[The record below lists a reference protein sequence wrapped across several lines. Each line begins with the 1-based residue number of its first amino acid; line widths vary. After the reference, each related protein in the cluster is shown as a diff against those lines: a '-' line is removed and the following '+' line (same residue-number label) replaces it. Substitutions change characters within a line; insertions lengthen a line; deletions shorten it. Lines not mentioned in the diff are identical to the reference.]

1 MTLEQIRALL
11 AQRRNEQTTN
21 NDRLTAIAAEVRGLQ
36 ADEAGMEQL
45 RNLQTEV
52 ERLETRNEELQVE
65 IRGLESQ
72 IERAAADASNGRANL
87 TTIENR
93 GVGASGSLE
102 ERGVEA
108 VAASE
113 EYRRAWLRSMAVDRE
128 GRPLVPGEMTR
139 EEREAF
145 TFMTTNT
152 TSVVPTITQ
161 NRIIDRLR
169 HEAPMLDDATVTSI
183 NQGFAIPVRT
193 EIAQGDAAVVAQDA
207 ANDDEKDTF
216 TLITLT
222 GVDIKKHIVMTR
234 RMQFQS
240 IEAFEEW
247 LVSDISRRIMVAKEA
262 VIRARLDGS
271 APSAGDAANNGVK
284 IASGNVLTGQQYTDA
299 VIRSI
304 LAKINEPGQVV
315 CYANRY
321 TIYNGLMS
329 IQDDNKRPLFI
340 NSTVTDDPTIKGTIY
355 GAAVKED
362 VNLANN
368 VAYFGVKGAI
378 HANNFAPLE
387 VIPAIEPKTANRIWT
402 GSEIFDAGL
411 ENPEAFVK
419 VTFTTGA

>member
-1 MTLEQIRALL
+1 MTLAEMRALL
-11 AQRRNEQTTN
+11 AQRRNEQTAN
-21 NDRLTAIAAEVRGLQ
+21 NERLTAIATEVRGLQ
-36 ADEAGMEQL
+36 ADDAGMEQL
-45 RNLQTEV
+45 RNLQAEV
-52 ERLETRNEELQVE
+52 DQLEARNAELAVE
-65 IRGLESQ
+65 IRGLEGQ
-72 IERAAADASNGRANL
+72 IERTAATAQPGRADL
-87 TTIENR
+87 STIENR
-93 GVGASGSLE
+93 GVGANESLE

-113 EYRRAWLRSMAVDRE
+113 EYRRAWLRTMAVDRD
-128 GRPLVPGEMTR
+128 GRPLVPGEITE
-139 EEREAF
+139 EERSAF
-145 TFMTTNT
+145 TFMTSNT

-193 EIAQGDAAVVAQDA
+193 AIAQGDAAVIAQDA
-207 ANDDEKDTF
+207 ANNDEQDTF
-216 TLITLT
+216 TLITMT

-240 IEAFEEW
+240 IEAFEDW

-271 APSAGDAANNGVK
+271 APSASDAANDGVK

-315 CYANRY
+315 IYANRY

-329 IQDDNKRPLFI
+329 IKDTNDRPLFI
-340 NSTVTDDPTIKGTIY
+340 NSTVTDDPMVKGTVY

-387 VIPAIEPKTANRIWT
+387 VTPAIEPKTANRIWT

-419 VTFTTGA
+419 VTFTMGA